1 MAERKSPA
9 APFAKRRGPPFAPID
24 AHAIAVPDVLTHCG
38 ARLMPGRPVTV
49 ERLYRA
55 GRSRIDFF
63 AAKAF
68 PLERLLVWI
77 VGWDAGDA
85 GVAKKLSIAETL
97 RRTSDQLKSIRKHVA
112 NGGHVDQMQ
121 EVDALVG
128 LAKEV
133 ADRQLAGVESLAD
146 ENDGSVQDDDDAK
159 D

>member
-1 MAERKSPA
+1 M
-9 APFAKRRGPPFAPID
+9 
-24 AHAIAVPDVLTHCG
+24 
-38 ARLMPGRPVTV
+38 
-49 ERLYRA
+49 
-55 GRSRIDFF
+55 
-63 AAKAF
+63 
-68 PLERLLVWI
+68 

-97 RRTSDQLKSIRKHVA
+97 RRTSDQLKRIRKHVA

-133 ADRQLAGVESLAD
+133 ADRQLAGFESPAD
-146 ENDGSVQDDDDAK
+146 ENDDSVQDDDDAK

>member
-1 MAERKSPA
+1 
-9 APFAKRRGPPFAPID
+9 
-24 AHAIAVPDVLTHCG
+24 V
-38 ARLMPGRPVTV
+38 GRW
-49 ERLYRA
+49 
-55 GRSRIDFF
+55 SIDFF

-68 PLERLLVWI
+68 PPERLLVWR

-97 RRTSDQLKSIRKHVA
+97 RRTSDQLKRIRKHVA

-133 ADRQLAGVESLAD
+133 ADRQLAGFEGLAD
-146 ENDGSVQDDDDAK
+146 KNDGSVQGDDDAK